1 MSANRLFQILYLLLE
16 RGRMT
21 AEDLAVRLEVS
32 VRTIYRDIDTL
43 SAAGIPIFTAQGKG
57 GGVSLMDGY
66 VLNRAAFTEEEQCQL
81 LTALQSL
88 PGQESGAALS
98 KLSALFRRSED
109 DWLQVNLSRWGA
121 THWDNEKFDTLKQA
135 IRTRH
140 TILFTYA
147 SSRGDTRRRA
157 ALPARLVFKG
167 QAWYLQAWCLQQ
179 EAYRTFRL
187 SRILDLTV
195 TDQVF
200 HRSLTPPDIQFT
212 GDIPPLF
219 QVTATLR
226 FAPQLAYRVY
236 DEFDQHCVQRKEDGS
251 LWVNAVFP
259 EDQWLYGYLLSFGTG
274 VEVIS
279 PPQLR
284 QRLACL
290 AKEIFHT
297 HSEPDT
303 GCQVSCD
310 TMGPSNTKEVAE
322 MECTG
327 QHFCQSCGMPVTPE
341 TSGTEQNGALS
352 QDYCKY
358 CYQNGTFT
366 GNMTMEEMIEFC
378 IAPMVQHNPGLT
390 PEQAKTQML
399 QFFPLLKRWKK

>member
-43 SAAGIPIFTAQGKG
+43 SAAGIPVFTAQGKG

-167 QAWYLQAWCLQQ
+167 QAW
-179 EAYRTFRL
+179 
-187 SRILDLTV
+187 
-195 TDQVF
+195 
-200 HRSLTPPDIQFT
+200 
-212 GDIPPLF
+212 
-219 QVTATLR
+219 
-226 FAPQLAYRVY
+226 
-236 DEFDQHCVQRKEDGS
+236 
-251 LWVNAVFP
+251 
-259 EDQWLYGYLLSFGTG
+259 
-274 VEVIS
+274 
-279 PPQLR
+279 
-284 QRLACL
+284 
-290 AKEIFHT
+290 
-297 HSEPDT
+297 
-303 GCQVSCD
+303 
-310 TMGPSNTKEVAE
+310 
-322 MECTG
+322 
-327 QHFCQSCGMPVTPE
+327 
-341 TSGTEQNGALS
+341 
-352 QDYCKY
+352 
-358 CYQNGTFT
+358 
-366 GNMTMEEMIEFC
+366 
-378 IAPMVQHNPGLT
+378 
-390 PEQAKTQML
+390 
-399 QFFPLLKRWKK
+399 